1 VPPTPADGKEDVGW
15 RPTASLVRASL
26 TTALLAVLA
35 VLVGRPD
42 LLVLATPLLVHAVAA
57 FLRRPRSTPSA
68 RSRLGA
74 DTLREGDGTT
84 LEVTLGNARDVE
96 HAVVG
101 VTSRRWLASQ
111 PASGSVS
118 RRSTSTESS
127 VSVRLPVASLRWGR
141 RLFGDGLA
149 GALSGWAGY
158 EWGPVRLGAHP
169 LTTLPVPGRFDS
181 AAPFPHPIGLVG
193 SHPSRRRGDGY
204 EFESIRA
211 FRPGDRLRR
220 LQWPVSLRTGELHV
234 TSTHAEEDAG
244 ILLVLDG
251 GAEVGVSG
259 GLPGSASS
267 LDVAVRA
274 AGAVAEHHLTR
285 GDRVGLRVLGAVR
298 HEPVPMAAGR
308 MHLRRV
314 LGALARVV
322 PGGNRDLDP
331 ERARFRVSAG
341 TVVVVFSS
349 MLSQA
354 SVAATTLLA
363 SRGLDVVI
371 VDCLPPGLDLGGD
384 QPHLLLAWRMRLL
397 ERRALLAR
405 AERAGIPV
413 VAWRGPGTLDEV
425 MRRLRGRVVAPGGR
439 R

>member
-1 VPPTPADGKEDVGW
+1 VPSTSAEPEDEAGW

-26 TTALLAVLA
+26 STALLAVLA
-35 VLVGRPD
+35 LLAGRPD
-42 LLVLATPLLVHAVAA
+42 LLVLATPLLVHAAAA
-57 FLRRPRSTPSA
+57 FLRRPRGTPTV
-68 RSRLGA
+68 RSRLGT

-84 LEVTLGNARDVE
+84 LEVSLDGASGVE

-101 VTSRRWLASQ
+101 VASRRWLAAD
-111 PASGSVS
+111 PPSGFVS
-118 RRSTSTESS
+118 RRSTPTESS
-127 VSVRLPVASLRWGR
+127 LTVRLPVASLRWGR
-141 RLFGDGLA
+141 RPFGDGLA
-149 GALSGWAGY
+149 GVLSGWSGY
-158 EWGPVRLGAHP
+158 EWGPVRLGAHT
-169 LTTLPVPGRFDS
+169 LTTLPIPGRFDS
-181 AAPFPHPIGLVG
+181 AAAFPHPIGLVG

-220 LQWPVSLRTGELHV
+220 VQWPVSLRTGELHV

-244 ILLVLDG
+244 ILLVVDG
-251 GAEVGVSG
+251 GVEVGASG
-259 GLPGSASS
+259 GLPGAASS

-274 AGAVAEHHLTR
+274 AGAVAEHHLSR
-285 GDRVGLRVLGAVR
+285 GDRVGLRVLGSVR
-298 HEPVPMAAGR
+298 HEPVPMSAGR

-322 PGGNRDLDP
+322 PGENRDLDP
-331 ERARFRVSAG
+331 EHARFRVSAG
-341 TVVVVFSS
+341 TVVVVFSA

-354 SVAATTLLA
+354 SVAATTMLA
-363 SRGLDVVI
+363 SRGLDVVV
-371 VDCLPPGLDLGGD
+371 VDCLPGDLDLGGSEP
-384 QPHLLLAWRMRLL
+384 QFALAWRMRLL

-425 MRRLRGRVVAPGGR
+425 MRRLRRRAVAPGGR

>member
-1 VPPTPADGKEDVGW
+1 MATAAGPGDEAGW

-26 TTALLAVLA
+26 TAALLAVPAL
-35 VLVGRPD
+35 LGGRPD
-42 LLVLATPLLVHAVAA
+42 LLVLATPLLVQAVAA
-57 FLRRPRSTPSA
+57 FLRCPRSTPSV

-74 DTLREGDGTT
+74 GTLREGDGTT
-84 LEVTLGNARDVE
+84 LEVSLEAASDVE
-96 HAVVG
+96 HVVVG
-101 VTSRRWLASQ
+101 VASRRWLAVQ

-118 RRSTSTESS
+118 RWSTSTEAALS
-127 VSVRLPVASLRWGR
+127 VLLPVASLRWGR
-141 RLFGDGLA
+141 RPFGDGLV
-149 GALSGWAGY
+149 GAASGWAGY
-158 EWGPVRLGAHP
+158 EWGPVRLDAHP

-181 AAPFPHPIGLVG
+181 AAAFPHPIGLVG

-204 EFESIRA
+204 EFEGIRA

-220 LQWPVSLRTGELHV
+220 VQWPVSLRTGELHV

-244 ILLVLDG
+244 ILLVVDAG
-251 GAEVGVSG
+251 VEVGASG
-259 GLPGSASS
+259 GLSGAASS

-274 AGAVAEHHLTR
+274 AGAVAEHHLSR
-285 GDRVGLRVLGAVR
+285 GDRVGLRVLASVR
-298 HEPVPMAAGR
+298 HDPVAMSAGQT
-308 MHLRRV
+308 HLRRV

-322 PGGNRDLDP
+322 PGEDRDLDP
-331 ERARFRVSAG
+331 QHARFRVPAG

-354 SVAATTLLA
+354 SVATTTKLA
-363 SRGLDVVI
+363 SRGLDVVV
-371 VDCLPPGLDLGGD
+371 VDCLPADPDLGGR
-384 QPHLLLAWRMRLL
+384 QPQFALAWRMRLL

-425 MRRLRGRVVAPGGR
+425 MRRLRRRAVAPGGR